1 MDSQNGNSNQ
11 HMSLINN
18 KPKPFLKWAGGKS
31 QLLDEIRKFYPFNDG
46 FNKYAEP
53 FLGGGAIFFDVI
65 STYDLEA
72 AYISDINSELINTY
86 VVIRDNVFDLL
97 NQLEKIQTKYYELEN
112 EGKKEFYLS
121 IRNKFNDI
129 KINKKKNKEIEL
141 ASYLIFLNRTCFN
154 GLYRVNSRGE
164 FNVPMGSYKKP
175 LICDEDNLIA
185 VSRSLANV
193 IIKNADYRESINF
206 VDNKTFVY
214 FDPPYRPLN
223 TTSSFNS
230 YSEFEF
236 NDNEQIQLAEYIE
249 SVKSKGCRVL
259 LSNSDPKNIDESD
272 HFFDDLYSK
281 NKISRVKANR
291 MINSKAKNRGP
302 VNELLISNS

>member
-1 MDSQNGNSNQ
+1 MDSHNGNSNQ
-11 HMSLINN
+11 QMSLINN

-31 QLLDEIRKFYPFNDG
+31 QLLDEIRKFYPFSDG

-53 FLGGGAIFFDVI
+53 FLGGGAVFFDVI
-65 STYDLEA
+65 STFDLEA
-72 AYISDINSELINTY
+72 AFISDINSELINTY
-86 VVIRDNVFDLL
+86 IVIRDNVFDLL
-97 NQLEKIQTKYYELEN
+97 NQLEKIQTKYCELEN
-112 EGKKEFYLS
+112 EEKKEFYLS
-121 IRNKFNDI
+121 IRNDFNDI
-129 KINKKKNKEIEL
+129 KINKKKHKEIEL
-141 ASYLIFLNRTCFN
+141 ASFLIFLNRTCFN

-281 NKISRVKANR
+281 NKISRVKAYR